1 MARQRS
7 LLFFALAASCAT
19 TSPTPDDVRVPA
31 DAATVV
37 SLDRGTTV
45 RLVASEGAPG
55 LRSTGEIVDGW
66 FREALRQSDALD
78 FAGGPVAAAP
88 TTQPSVRLRIDANTG
103 LAQAEL
109 AGAGGTTLL
118 AAVAV
123 TADDVP
129 SAIDELAVRVRIA
142 LGDPVTTPPRSVARV
157 YSAVPE
163 VVAACERAH
172 EAAAHGEFASAFT
185 MLQRAR
191 RLDGACTVLLD
202 AMAATAAM
210 QGDAATAL
218 RLAQEALALPRRLGP
233 TTTHRLLRT
242 LLLARASLEPELASR
257 YDEELETLGIV
268 ATRERPFDP
277 EVRLTKGIAANF
289 LAKFTEAR
297 DLLTA
302 LASRLPEHAGV
313 AYHLGWAAL
322 GTGDGAASA
331 RAFANAAKTLPARAV
346 VVPRALAMWSAGDH
360 DALRSMLAE
369 VAEDP
374 AVRAGSAW
382 HEITRMRAAHELLRG
397 ENEAAVALVCTDLQW
412 LLEHPATLDQRA
424 GEFADVAETMVRL
437 GQGTRL
443 RPYLLAILEHQANTL
458 LADAATYGLG
468 LAEAATDRNRVPAT
482 EDHLRR
488 RGAAFWADSLR
499 AFGCR
504 QRGELGAE
512 NQALGAA
519 ATQSSSPLVKAAL
532 VQNLRAQGRPE
543 DAATLHRAMQREF
556 SVLHLRRKLEHPLLG
571 PEFAYAY
578 LAP

>member
-1 MARQRS
+1 MASPRS
-7 LLFFALAASCAT
+7 LLLLALAASCAVQQ
-19 TSPTPDDVRVPA
+19 PTADEVRVPA
-31 DAATVV
+31 DAACVV
-37 SLDRGTTV
+37 SLARGTTV
-45 RLVASEGAPG
+45 RLVASEGAPS

-78 FAGGPVAAAP
+78 FAAGPVAG
-88 TTQPSVRLRIDANTG
+88 PSSALPAVRLHFDASSG
-103 LAQAEL
+103 LCRAEL
-109 AGAGGTTLL
+109 ARTDGTFLL

-123 TADDVP
+123 TPDGLVA
-129 SAIDELAVRVRIA
+129 AIDELAIRVRIA
-142 LGDPVTTPPRSVARV
+142 LGDPVDAPPRTVARL

-163 VVAACERAH
+163 VVAACERALD
-172 EAAAHGEFASAFT
+172 AAAHGEFATAAAT
-185 MLQRAR
+185 LQRAR

-202 AMAATAAM
+202 GMAAAAAM
-210 QGDAATAL
+210 QGDATSAL

-233 TTTHRLLRT
+233 VTTHRLLRT

-257 YDEELETLGIV
+257 YDEELATLGIV

-277 EVRLTKGIAANF
+277 EVRLTAGIAANF
-289 LAKFTEAR
+289 LARFADAR
-297 DLLTA
+297 EVLGPLEV
-302 LASRLPEHAGV
+302 RLPEHAGV

-322 GTGDGAASA
+322 GTGDGALAA
-331 RAFANAAKTLPARAV
+331 RAFANAARVLPARAV

-360 DALRSMLAE
+360 EGLRRMLAE
-369 VAEDP
+369 VADDP
-374 AVRAGSAW
+374 AVRSGTAW

-397 ENEAAVALVCTDLQW
+397 ENEAAVALVCADLKW
-412 LLEHPATLDQRA
+412 LLDHPATLDQRA
-424 GEFADVAETMVRL
+424 GEFADVAETLVRL

-468 LAEAATDRNRVPAT
+468 LAEAAGDRNRVPST

-488 RGAAFWADSLR
+488 RGAAFWAESLR

-512 NQALGAA
+512 NQALGSA

-543 DAATLHRAMQREF
+543 DAAALHRAMQREF
-556 SVLHLRRKLEHPLLG
+556 SVLHLRHKLEHPLLG